1 MKIKL
6 KSCEKKRAKMKRN
19 KLKEENKMD
28 SSSSKEIV
36 SSTRV
41 YEKIKLL
48 GQGAFGEVILVQD
61 KKTKQQ

>member
-1 MKIKL
+1 
-6 KSCEKKRAKMKRN
+6 MKRN